1 MSTQHNCAECDHL
14 TRTSPTQVFLLCKF
28 WAAPHIPVSGTSW
41 DYDHDYVVRH
51 CHMQPEAPACEFW
64 KPRKAS
70 DGAASDTR
78 QLLCT
83 AQ

>member
-1 MSTQHNCAECDHL
+1 MSTQHNCSECDYL

-28 WAAPHIPVSGTSW
+28 WSAADYPAKGVSQS
-41 DYDHDYVVRH
+41 YDRDYVIRH
-51 CHMQPEAPACEFW
+51 CHMQPEATACEFW

-83 AQ
+83 R